1 MPDLS
6 RWVVALDLDDT
17 LISERQYLVSGIA
30 AVESHLESVHS
41 CSMTGVLMAAHRNGI
56 GDLWG
61 YACMLLEL
69 PSSVAESL
77 LWVYRLHTP
86 VLQLLPG
93 IDLLLSDLQAHGAQ
107 LVVLTDG
114 RSISQRLKLHAV
126 GLQHLRVLISEEW
139 QSTKPSPERF
149 LAIEGLWPNRCYA
162 TIADNPIKDF
172 VCPNQRG
179 WLSLGAAWCSD
190 PVHLVPRQSVRS
202 PEDPGTEML
211 PDVWLSQPR
220 EVIPW
225 LT

>member
-17 LISERQYLVSGIA
+17 LISERQYLYSGIA
-30 AVESHLESVHS
+30 AVESHLESLHS
-41 CSMTGVLMAAHRNGI
+41 CSMAGVLVAAHRNGI
-56 GDLWG
+56 SDLWG
-61 YACMLLEL
+61 HACALLGL

-86 VLQLLPG
+86 VLELLPG
-93 IDLLLSDLQAHGAQ
+93 IGQLLCDLQGCGVQ

-114 RSISQRLKLHAV
+114 RSISQRLKLQAV

-149 LAIEGLWPNRCYA
+149 LEIERLWPNRRYA
-162 TIADNPIKDF
+162 AIADNPTKDF

-179 WLSLGAAWCSD
+179 WLSLGAAWCPD
-190 PVHLVPRQSVRS
+190 PIHLVPRQSVRS
-202 PEDPGTEML
+202 PADPGTEML

-220 EVIPW
+220 EVISW
-225 LT
+225 LI